1 MATEKQ
7 KAIFGYLAKLW
18 SKEWKLTWLF
28 WAVMFDTILVYP
40 LVSVVSSRLAIR
52 IMNDVS
58 LSVIFVLGFFALTR
72 HRATRTF
79 FGGIIITVIA
89 HRFIRLV
96 FGANLLA
103 GWDTLLSLII
113 VVAFVTFILRYVFKE
128 GRVTWQR
135 VEGAV
140 TAYML
145 IAVAFSI
152 AYFLISSLIP
162 GAFKFTNEAPKPGDP
177 RSAYI
182 FSYFSV
188 VTLTTLGYGD
198 ILPVHPFA
206 RTLAMVEAYVG
217 QLYPAILLARLV
229 SLYVIHSQRSD
240 K

>member
-1 MATEKQ
+1 MMVEKQ
-7 KAIFGYLAKLW
+7 KEVRSYLAKFW

-28 WAVMFDTILVYP
+28 WAVMFDTTLVYP
-40 LVSVVSSRLAIR
+40 LVSIVGSGVAIR

-58 LSVIFVLGFFALTR
+58 ISVIFVSGLFALTR
-72 HRATRTF
+72 RLTTRTV
-79 FGGIIITVIA
+79 FGGIIIIVIA
-89 HRFIRLV
+89 NRLMRFL
-96 FGANLLA
+96 FGVNLLV

-145 IAVAFSI
+145 IAVAFSL
-152 AYFLISSLIP
+152 AYLLIFSLIP
-162 GAFKFTNEAPKPGDP
+162 GAFKFSDGAPSPGDP
-177 RSAYI
+177 RSGYI
-182 FSYFSV
+182 FHYFSV

-198 ILPVHPFA
+198 IMPVHPFA
-206 RTLAMVEAYVG
+206 RTLTMIEAYVG

-229 SLYVIHSQRSD
+229 SLYVLHSHRLD

>member
-1 MATEKQ
+1 MIEK
-7 KAIFGYLAKLW
+7 KAVLDYLANFW
-18 SKEWKLTWLF
+18 SKEWKMTWLF

-40 LVSVVSSRLAIR
+40 LLSIVGSSVAIQ
-52 IMNDVS
+52 IVNDVS
-58 LSVIFVLGFFALTR
+58 ISVIFVLGFFALTR
-72 HRATRTF
+72 HRTTRTV
-79 FGGIIITVIA
+79 FGGMIIIVIA
-89 HRFIRLV
+89 HRFIRAV

-103 GWDTLLSLII
+103 GWDTLLSLVI

-152 AYFLISSLIP
+152 AYLLISSFIP
-162 GAFKFTNEAPKPGDP
+162 GAFKSPDGAPKSGDP
-177 RSAYI
+177 RAVYI
-182 FSYFSV
+182 YFSV

-198 ILPVHPFA
+198 IMPVHPFA
-206 RTLAMVEAYVG
+206 RTLAMIEAIVG

>member
-1 MATEKQ
+1 MVVEKQ
-7 KAIFGYLAKLW
+7 KTMFGYLARFW
-18 SKEWKLTWLF
+18 SKEWKMTWLF

-40 LVSVVSSRLAIR
+40 LVSMVGSSIAVR

-58 LSVIFVLGFFALTR
+58 ISVIFVLGFFALTR
-72 HRATRTF
+72 HRTTRTV
-79 FGGIIITVIA
+79 FGGIIIIVIA

-96 FGANLLA
+96 FSANLLA
-103 GWDTLLSLII
+103 GWDTFLSLVI
-113 VVAFVTFILRYVFKE
+113 VVAFVTYILRYVFKE

-152 AYFLISSLIP
+152 AYLLISSLIP
-162 GAFKFTNEAPKPGDP
+162 GAFKYPDEAPKSGDP
-177 RSAYI
+177 RSVYI
-182 FSYFSV
+182 FQYFSV
-188 VTLTTLGYGD
+188 ATLTTLGYGD
-198 ILPVHPFA
+198 ITPVHPFA
-206 RTLAMVEAYVG
+206 RTLAMVEAFVG

-229 SLYVIHSQRSD
+229 SLYVVHSHRSD